1 MNTEC
6 TSKIMSKKR
15 KEKAT
20 KSSGP
25 RPDLARVI
33 EARARTLDENRP
45 RTLEKRAKTGHWTAR
60 QNIADLL
67 DEGSFQE
74 YGQLAKPAF
83 KITDAA
89 ADGLVMGTG
98 TVDGHRIAVAAYDY
112 TEHAG
117 TQSTINHAKSDRLFN
132 VVKRLRLPL
141 VLWAEGGG
149 WRPHENN
156 INPRMYEETF
166 TMMAELSGRAP
177 TISVVAGRC
186 FAGNANLAGL
196 CDTVIAT
203 KKAALGIAGP
213 PLVEAAFGT
222 KFTPEELGPAELHE
236 KAGAVDIVVEDE
248 AQANRVIR
256 QYLSYFRGV
265 GTPGNAPDTSVLR
278 DVIPENARRA
288 YDVRKVIEGF
298 ADLDSI
304 LELRPKW
311 GRAVVSAMVKIN
323 GHPMGVLA
331 NQPMFLA
338 GAMDSDACDKI
349 ARFIQLCD
357 AYDVPLCYLCDTPGL
372 FVGPD
377 AEKAALVRHSAR
389 ILNAAANST
398 TPFMTITLRKAYGL
412 GFYMMGSL
420 AVRPD
425 YYCAWPTAEHGAMG
439 FEGAVKIT
447 HKQELEAIEDR
458 TERLAR
464 ERELADEL
472 REHNTAL
479 EVAARYEYD
488 DVIDPADTRDVVDK
502 FLTALP
508 PVIPRAHRKRTIDS
522 W

>member
-1 MNTEC
+1 
-6 TSKIMSKKR
+6 MSKSK
-15 KEKAT
+15 KAKQP
-20 KSSGP
+20 KSDGP
-25 RPDLARVI
+25 RPDLARVL
-33 EARARTLDENRP
+33 EAKAKTLDENRP
-45 RTLEKRAKTGHWTAR
+45 RAMQKRAKTGHQTAR
-60 QNIADLL
+60 QNIAGLL

-83 KITDAA
+83 GITDEP

-98 TVDGHRIAVAAYDY
+98 TVDGHRIAIGAYDY
-112 TEHAG
+112 TVHAG

-141 VLWAEGGG
+141 VWWGEGGG

-166 TMMAELSGRAP
+166 TMMAELSGLVP
-177 TISVVAGRC
+177 SISIVAGRC
-186 FAGNANLAGL
+186 FAGNANLAAL
-196 CDTVIAT
+196 CDTVVAT

-213 PLVEAAFGT
+213 PLVEAAFGL
-222 KFTPEELGPAELHE
+222 KLTPEELGPAELHE

-248 AQANRVIR
+248 QEANQVVR
-256 QYLSYFRGV
+256 QYLSYFRGQ
-265 GTPGNAPDTSVLR
+265 GKPGEAPDTMVLR

-288 YDVRKVIEGF
+288 YDVRKVITGF
-298 ADLDSI
+298 ADVGSV

-311 GRAVVSAMVKIN
+311 GRAVVSSFVKVN
-323 GHPMGVLA
+323 GVPMGVLA
-331 NQPMFLA
+331 NQPMYLA
-338 GAMDSDACDKI
+338 GAMNSDACDKI

-357 AYDVPLCYLCDTPGL
+357 AYDIPLCYLCDTPGL

-412 GFYMMGSL
+412 GYYMMGSL

-447 HKQELEAIEDR
+447 HKQELEAIEDPK
-458 TERLAR
+458 ERRDR
-464 ERELADEL
+464 ERELADKL

-488 DVIDPADTRDVVDK
+488 DVIDPADTRTVIVR
-502 FLTALP
+502 FLAALP
-508 PVIPRAHRKRTIDS
+508 PPTPRTRRKRTVDN

>member
-1 MNTEC
+1 
-6 TSKIMSKKR
+6 MSKK
-15 KEKAT
+15 KKAKT
-20 KSSGP
+20 PKSNGP
-25 RPDLARVI
+25 RPDLALVLA
-33 EARARTLDENRP
+33 EKAKTLDENRP

-60 QNIADLL
+60 QNIDDLL
-67 DEGSFQE
+67 DPGSFQE

-83 KITDAA
+83 KITDEA

-98 TVDGHRIAVAAYDY
+98 TVEGHRIAIGAYDY
-112 TEHAG
+112 TVHAG

-141 VLWAEGGG
+141 VFWAEGGG
-149 WRPHENN
+149 WRPHENV

-166 TMMAELSGRAP
+166 TMMAELSGLVP

-196 CDTVIAT
+196 CDTVVAT

-213 PLVEAAFGT
+213 PLVEAAFGL
-222 KFTPEELGPAELHE
+222 KMTPEELGPAELHE

-248 AQANRVIR
+248 AEANQVIR

-265 GTPGNAPDTSVLR
+265 EATGETPDTLALR

-288 YDVRKVIEGF
+288 YDVHKVINGF
-298 ADLDSI
+298 ADVDSV
-304 LELRPKW
+304 LELRPNW
-311 GRAVVSAMVKIN
+311 GRAVVSALVKVN

-331 NQPMFLA
+331 NQPMYLA

-357 AYDVPLCYLCDTPGL
+357 AYDIPLCYLCDTPGL
-372 FVGPD
+372 FVGPE

-389 ILNAAANST
+389 ILNAACNST
-398 TPFMTITLRKAYGL
+398 TPFMTVTTRKAYGL

-420 AVRPD
+420 PVRPD

-458 TERLAR
+458 KERLDR
-464 ERELADEL
+464 ERELADKL
-472 REHNTAL
+472 RAHNTAL

-488 DVIDPADTRDVVDK
+488 DVIDPADTRDVIIR
-502 FLTALP
+502 FLTSLP
-508 PVIPRAHRKRTIDS
+508 PVIPRSHRKRTVDN